1 MTEIDALVIE
11 DDPKL
16 GIIYQTAL
24 RQFGFNAQIDSTGGN
39 FHNRLTNP
47 APELI
52 ILDIHLPYATGKE
65 ILEMI
70 RADESWKDA
79 VVIVATADI
88 FLARFLKNQADYVL
102 IKPASVDQ
110 IKRII
115 TRHWPERIP
124 PDLRASQETQ

>member
-24 RQFGFNAQIDSTGGN
+24 RQFGFNAQIDNTGGN
-39 FHNRLTNP
+39 FHKRLTNP

-70 RADESWKDA
+70 RADESWKVA

-88 FLARFLKNQADYVL
+88 FLAKFLENQADYVL

-110 IKRII
+110 IKKII
-115 TRHWPERIP
+115 IRHWPDRIP
-124 PDLRASQETQ
+124 PDLPTS